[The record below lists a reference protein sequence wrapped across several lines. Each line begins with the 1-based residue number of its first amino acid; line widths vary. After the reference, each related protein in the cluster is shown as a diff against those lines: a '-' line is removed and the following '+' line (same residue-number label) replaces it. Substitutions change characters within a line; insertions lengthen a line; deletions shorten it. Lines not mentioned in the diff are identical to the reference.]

1 MDFRLTL
8 TVIFLVLFSF
18 STVKAQETLTT
29 LDIRECID
37 IALEN
42 NLTLRRSQLQREGAR
57 IDYNQSR
64 AQRLPNA
71 NLNGGYGLN
80 FGRSIDPTTNDF
92 ITREINTLNF
102 GGSAGLVLFNG
113 FNIHNTINQSK
124 TSLEASDFDVEKA
137 TNDITLNIINNY
149 LTVLFNN
156 ELLENA
162 RYQLASS
169 KNQLD
174 RTKKLVASGALP
186 RTNELE
192 LISQVASD
200 EVNLINAQNNLDLAR
215 LNLKQSMLIPSSQ
228 KIEVVMPDFDI
239 AVEEADL
246 SITVEEVYEIA
257 LDTQPE
263 ILSAD
268 LKKESALLGVK
279 VAQSGYSPSISAG
292 AGFRTNYSDAFS
304 LGTETDVASQFEN
317 NLSKYLSLGIQI
329 PIFNRL
335 SVSSDI
341 QRSKISLQQAEL
353 NAIEQRNTLRQT
365 IESAYNNAL
374 AASKTYS
381 ASIRRVEALEETFR
395 SVENQYNLGAAN
407 FTDYQLASNNLFQAK
422 SDLIRAKFDFVFKKK
437 LVDFYQGK
445 PLDF

>member
-1 MDFRLTL
+1 MDFKLTL
-8 TVIFLVLFSF
+8 TVIFLFLFS
-18 STVKAQETLTT
+18 SIKAQEEGTT

-71 NLNGGYGLN
+71 NLSGGYGLN

-102 GGSAGLVLFNG
+102 GGNAGVVLFNG
-113 FNIHNTINQSK
+113 FNIHNTINRAE
-124 TSLEASDFDVEKA
+124 TSLEASEFDVDKA

-149 LTVLFNN
+149 LTVLFNS

-162 RYQLASS
+162 KYQLESS
-169 KNQLD
+169 KNQLE

-192 LISQVASD
+192 LVSQVASD
-200 EVNLINAQNNLDLAR
+200 EVNLVNAQNNLDLAK
-215 LNLKQSMLIPSSQ
+215 LTLKQSMLIPASQ
-228 KIEVVMPDFDI
+228 KVNVVMPDLDI
-239 AVEEADL
+239 TMEEADL
-246 SITVEEVYEIA
+246 SISVEQVYA
-257 LDTQPE
+257 LALENQPE
-263 ILSAD
+263 IRSAD
-268 LKKESALLGVK
+268 LKKESALLGVR
-279 VAQSGYSPSISAG
+279 VAQSGISPSITAG

-317 NLSKYLSLGIQI
+317 NLSEYLSLGIQI

-374 AASKTYS
+374 AASKTYA
-381 ASIRRVEALEETFR
+381 ASERRVEALEETFR

-407 FTDYQLASNNLFQAK
+407 FTDYQLASNNLYQAK

-445 PLDF
+445 PLDL

>member
-1 MDFRLTL
+1 MDFKLIF
-8 TVIFLVLFSF
+8 TVIFLVLFS
-18 STVKAQETLTT
+18 SVRAQEGVTT

-102 GGSAGLVLFNG
+102 GGNAGVVLFNG
-113 FNIHNTINQSK
+113 FNIHNSINRAE
-124 TSLEASDFDVEKA
+124 TSLEASEFDVKKA

-162 RYQLASS
+162 NYQLESS

-186 RTNELE
+186 RTSELE
-192 LISQVASD
+192 LVSQVASD
-200 EVNLINAQNNLDLAR
+200 EVNLVNAQNNLDLAK
-215 LNLKQSMLIPSSQ
+215 LTLKQSMLIPASQ
-228 KIEVVMPDFDI
+228 KINVVMPDLDI
-239 AVEEADL
+239 SMEEADL
-246 SITVEEVYEIA
+246 SVSIEQVYA
-257 LDTQPE
+257 LALETQPE
-263 ILSAD
+263 ISSAD

-279 VAQSGYSPSISAG
+279 VAQSGISPSITAG

-341 QRSKISLQQAEL
+341 QRSKINLQQAEL

-381 ASIRRVEALEETFR
+381 ASERRVEALEETFR

-445 PLDF
+445 PLDL